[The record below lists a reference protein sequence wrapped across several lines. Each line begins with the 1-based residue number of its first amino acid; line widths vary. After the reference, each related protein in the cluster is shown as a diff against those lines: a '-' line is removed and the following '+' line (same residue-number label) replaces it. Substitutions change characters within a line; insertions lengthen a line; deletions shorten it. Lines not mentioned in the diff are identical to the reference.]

1 VTVSVKSDMPLSAAT
16 DANNVSVG
24 KNLTLPP
31 VDVTK
36 SVNIVD
42 ANVDCG
48 SIGKL
53 ALKVDAD
60 VTAHA
65 DVSVGVNAAGTLIP
79 PAFTAFA
86 LTSGLSGSVEGALT
100 FSAGASGAPLDTGSI
115 QLFSVGIPGFD
126 IPE

>member
-1 VTVSVKSDMPLSAAT
+1 MSLSVCT

-31 VDVTK
+31 IDVTK

-42 ANVDCG
+42 
-48 SIGKL
+48 
-53 ALKVDAD
+53 
-60 VTAHA
+60 
-65 DVSVGVNAAGTLIP
+65 AGTLIP